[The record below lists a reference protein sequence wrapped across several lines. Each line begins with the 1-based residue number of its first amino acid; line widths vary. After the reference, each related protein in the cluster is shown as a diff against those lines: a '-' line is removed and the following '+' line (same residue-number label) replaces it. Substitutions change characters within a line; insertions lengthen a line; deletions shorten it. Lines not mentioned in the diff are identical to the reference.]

1 MVSASEDAAEE
12 GGGCLVLVLK
22 ETEAED
28 LLAASSLTAL
38 LSPDM
43 GGHLRMGRQIQDIC
57 RLRKQIADRQQED
70 LLALWLYA
78 SAEILQTDCGF
89 NFSVFP
95 LS

>member
-28 LLAASSLTAL
+28 LLVVSSLTAL

-43 GGHLRMGRQIQDIC
+43 GGHLRMGRQIQDIYIFTIYEN
-57 RLRKQIADRQQED
+57 R
-70 LLALWLYA
+70 
-78 SAEILQTDCGF
+78 
-89 NFSVFP
+89 
-95 LS
+95 

>member
-1 MVSASEDAAEE
+1 MVRMVSASEDAAEE

-43 GGHLRMGRQIQDIC
+43 GGHLGMGRQIQDTYLQFTKID
-57 RLRKQIADRQQED
+57 RLYTRG
-70 LLALWLYA
+70 
-78 SAEILQTDCGF
+78 SFGF
-89 NFSVFP
+89 MTIGV
-95 LS
+95 

>member
-1 MVSASEDAAEE
+1 MVSASEDAAEG

-43 GGHLRMGRQIQDIC
+43 GGHLGMGRQIQDYLPFTKTGNKRIF
-57 RLRKQIADRQQED
+57 
-70 LLALWLYA
+70 WLYG
-78 SAEILQTDCGF
+78 I
-89 NFSVFP
+89 
-95 LS
+95 

>member
-1 MVSASEDAAEE
+1 M
-12 GGGCLVLVLK
+12 VLVLK

-43 GGHLRMGRQIQDIC
+43 GGHLGMGKQIQYIYSV
-57 RLRKQIADRQQED
+57 RKQIGNKRI
-70 LLALWLYA
+70 LWHLKFEIHHIL
-78 SAEILQTDCGF
+78 AEILQIKQIVDCGF
-89 NFSVFP
+89 NFSIFP